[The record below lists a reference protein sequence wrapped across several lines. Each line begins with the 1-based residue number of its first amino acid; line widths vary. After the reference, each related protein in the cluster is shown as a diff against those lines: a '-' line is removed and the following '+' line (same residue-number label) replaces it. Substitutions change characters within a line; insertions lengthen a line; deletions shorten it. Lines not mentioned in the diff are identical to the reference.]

1 MATTKSNYSLLH
13 AVRDV
18 MKRKQYGDE
27 DYCSTSI
34 GCRNK
39 ASDETVLV
47 EILASRTCQQ
57 VKEITAAYKQGTHIR
72 HIPHSNSPTG
82 SWHAENENVCVR
94 FRV

>member
-18 MKRKQYGDE
+18 MKHKQYGDE

-39 ASDETVLV
+39 ASDQTVLV
-47 EILASRTCQQ
+47 ENTR
-57 VKEITAAYKQGTHIR
+57 VNVHTHTHTYVYR
-72 HIPHSNSPTG
+72 YT
-82 SWHAENENVCVR
+82 
-94 FRV
+94 